1 NSILFQSA
9 AEPARSSTLCR
20 LHRCGWDRAVL
31 HIPKATKSHPC
42 PCCFAGSFCDASDV
56 LGADL
61 LDCSYSMPDRQLVR
75 RVASQVEFHLSD
87 ENLAKDAFLLK
98 HVQRNKV
105 GFVSIKLLTS
115 LKKVGSPLRWPAGVG
130 VSSTGFSVSWVPIP
144 ESLLSIHPSKLLLAW
159 ELLLLEQD
167 MLLLLQKNFLKT
179 ITRMFSPFGTIAS
192 IRILRPGRKLPSGVR
207 KYTSDFPELLS
218 KHCALVEYKS
228 LGSASALR
236 SLEDLGRQSGP
247 CGESIRVVRL
257 CGKGSKKTPG
267 AEREVAEE
275 LVDQPGWKAQAVAA
289 TFPDGLGDSLLC
301 SSPELNGAQALPP
314 LLLHKDPSAPSRPGS
329 NFKPSNFGNGFNG
342 LLLASK
348 VFPPLGTGLG
358 TGSCYGLCSSTE
370 STRGCGWGSGV
381 GAWAPWP
388 SSPSPDAK
396 PLAGN
401 PPAATWVPEPLGCG
415 NCLLRDQPKPP
426 PSYLSESSDLC
437 FWYRRSQ
444 LPASGSSNWSE
455 LHSLPGLAFHLRS
468 LRHLRGGD
476 GLTDSGGAGVSPPLQ
491 ALGDGIASP
500 SAAPSFPRQKKR
512 TDTRPWGLP
521 PLNRSALPQVAARSP
536 LATRSIKVRSHQCR
550 QHGTGATS
558 PGKWDILLLTEPVL
572 KKTNSRI
579 ASLIYGFF
587 SVWSPLYPFPGPHRC
602 SSHCTAPQQKGPNPG
617 ALSLYHEHRLILPD
631 TLPCQTA
638 TRRYCCSNHQ

>member
-1 NSILFQSA
+1 MD
-9 AEPARSSTLCR
+9 TLCH

-61 LDCSYSMPDRQLVR
+61 LDCSYSVPDRQLVR

-98 HVQRNKV
+98 HVQKNK

-115 LKKVGSPLRWPAGVG
+115 LKKVKYLTHDWWLTLYTLRFSELLEVNEEGTKVRR
-130 VSSTGFSVSWVPIP
+130 VSSTGFSVSWVPMP
-144 ESLLSIHPSKLLLAW
+144 ESLLSVPPSRLLLAW
-159 ELLLLEQD
+159 ELLPLEQD
-167 MLLLLQKNFLKT
+167 VLLLLQKNFLKT

-192 IRILRPGRKLPSGVR
+192 IRILRPGRKLPSDVQ

-218 KHCALVEYKS
+218 KHCRALVEYKS

-236 SLEDLGRQSGP
+236 SLEDLGHQSCP
-247 CGESIRVVRL
+247 RGESIRVVRL
-257 CGKGSKKTPG
+257 CGKGSKKTAG

-289 TFPDGLGDSLLC
+289 TFPNGLGDSLLC

-314 LLLHKDPSAPSRPGS
+314 LLLHKDPVAPSWPGS
-329 NFKPSNFGNGFNG
+329 NFKPSNFSNAFTG

-370 STRGCGWGSGV
+370 SSRGCGWGSGV

-401 PPAATWVPEPLGCG
+401 PPAATWVPEPLG
-415 NCLLRDQPKPP
+415 LRDAV
-426 PSYLSESSDLC
+426 LC
-437 FWYRRSQ
+437 LPHCCPRS
-444 LPASGSSNWSE
+444 
-455 LHSLPGLAFHLRS
+455 
-468 LRHLRGGD
+468 
-476 GLTDSGGAGVSPPLQ
+476 GV
-491 ALGDGIASP
+491 I
-500 SAAPSFPRQKKR
+500 
-512 TDTRPWGLP
+512 
-521 PLNRSALPQVAARSP
+521 
-536 LATRSIKVRSHQCR
+536 H
-550 QHGTGATS
+550 
-558 PGKWDILLLTEPVL
+558 PVC
-572 KKTNSRI
+572 KMPI
-579 ASLIYGFF
+579 
-587 SVWSPLYPFPGPHRC
+587 
-602 SSHCTAPQQKGPNPG
+602 
-617 ALSLYHEHRLILPD
+617 
-631 TLPCQTA
+631 
-638 TRRYCCSNHQ
+638 

>member
-1 NSILFQSA
+1 M
-9 AEPARSSTLCR
+9 
-20 LHRCGWDRAVL
+20 
-31 HIPKATKSHPC
+31 PKATKSHPC

-75 RVASQVEFHLSD
+75 RIVSQVEFYLSD

-98 HVQRNKV
+98 HVQKNKM

-115 LKKVGSPLRWPAGVG
+115 LKKVEYLTHDWWLTLYALQFSELLEVNKEGTKVRR

-144 ESLLSIHPSKLLLAW
+144 ESLLSIPPSKLLLAW
-159 ELLLLEQD
+159 ELLPLEQD

-192 IRILRPGRKLPSGVR
+192 IRILRPGRKLPSDVR

-218 KHCALVEYKS
+218 KHCALVQYKS

-236 SLEDLGRQSGP
+236 SLEDLGRQSCP
-247 CGESIRVVRL
+247 RGESIRVVRL

-267 AEREVAEE
+267 SEREVADK
-275 LVDQPGWKAQAVAA
+275 LVDQPGWKAQAVAV

-314 LLLHKDPSAPSRPGS
+314 LLLHKDPSAPSWPGS
-329 NFKPSNFGNGFNG
+329 NFKPSNFGNAFTG

-401 PPAATWVPEPLGCG
+401 PPAATWVPEPLGLWDAVL
-415 NCLLRDQPKPP
+415 CLPHCCPK
-426 PSYLSESSDLC
+426 
-437 FWYRRSQ
+437 
-444 LPASGSSNWSE
+444 SGVVYPVCKMPIQTQS
-455 LHSLPGLAFHLRS
+455 
-468 LRHLRGGD
+468 RGI
-476 GLTDSGGAGVSPPLQ
+476 LFQFMFTQ
-491 ALGDGIASP
+491 
-500 SAAPSFPRQKKR
+500 R
-512 TDTRPWGLP
+512 WGLGGN
-521 PLNRSALPQVAARSP
+521 LQR
-536 LATRSIKVRSHQCR
+536 
-550 QHGTGATS
+550 
-558 PGKWDILLLTEPVL
+558 
-572 KKTNSRI
+572 
-579 ASLIYGFF
+579 
-587 SVWSPLYPFPGPHRC
+587 
-602 SSHCTAPQQKGPNPG
+602 
-617 ALSLYHEHRLILPD
+617 
-631 TLPCQTA
+631 
-638 TRRYCCSNHQ
+638 